1 MKIGVFYTRGK
12 KNIEV
17 VLKDLKKAAADN
29 EISIVF
35 YDGEKEKIKEC
46 DFVIAVGGDGTF
58 LKASSIIYDLGIPIL
73 GINLGG
79 LGFLTDIR
87 KEEINRIFAELKS
100 GNYKLK
106 ERFFLRSNCRGEE
119 NMALNDVVFS
129 STDIR
134 IIDLEI
140 YINDSFVTQL
150 SGDGLIIA
158 TPTGSTAYSLSSG
171 GPILKPD
178 TEAFVITPIS
188 PHTLNFRPLVVGFN
202 SRILIRT
209 KEKCRLIFD
218 GQKLITLNSCEE
230 VTVEKNANSLKVVK
244 FEDWDYFDIL
254 RKKLNWGNG

>member
-12 KNIEV
+12 KYIET
-17 VLKDLKKAAADN
+17 VLKDLKKAAVASD
-29 EISIVF
+29 ISLVF

-58 LKASSIIYDLGIPIL
+58 LMASSIIYDFGIPIL

-100 GNYKLK
+100 RKYKLK
-106 ERFFLRSNCRGEE
+106 ERFFLKANYKGEE
-119 NMALNDVVFS
+119 NIALNDVVFS

-134 IIDLEI
+134 VIDLEI

-178 TEAFVITPIS
+178 TGAFVITPIS
-188 PHTLNFRPLVVGFN
+188 PHTLNFRPLVVSFD
-202 SRILIRT
+202 SRILIRN

-218 GQKLITLNSCEE
+218 GQKLITLNSGEE
-230 VTVEKNANSLKVVK
+230 VTVEKNVSSLKVVK
-244 FEDWDYFDIL
+244 FGDWDYFDIL

>member
-17 VLKDLKKAAADN
+17 ILKDLKKAAADN
-29 EISIVF
+29 DISLVF
-35 YDGEKEKIKEC
+35 YDKEKEKIKEC

-58 LKASSIIYDLGIPIL
+58 LWVSSLIYDFGIPIL

-87 KEEINRIFAELKS
+87 KEEIKNIFKDIRSKNYTIQERSFLKAS
-100 GNYKLK
+100 FK
-106 ERFFLRSNCRGEE
+106 GEE
-119 NMALNDVVFS
+119 NVALNDVVLS
-129 STDIR
+129 STNIR
-134 IIDLEI
+134 VIDLDI
-140 YINDSFVTQL
+140 YINGSFVTQL

-188 PHTLNFRPLVVGFN
+188 PHTLNFRPLVVSFD
-202 SRILIRT
+202 SRILIRN

-218 GQKLITLNSCEE
+218 GQKLVTLSSDEE
-230 VTVEKNANSLKVVK
+230 ITVEKNVNTLRVVK
-244 FEDWDYFDIL
+244 FEDWNYFDIL
-254 RKKLNWGNG
+254 RKKLNWGNK

>member
-1 MKIGVFYTRGK
+1 MKIAIFYTSGK
-12 KNIEV
+12 EYIET

-29 EISIVF
+29 DISLVF
-35 YDGEKEKIKEC
+35 YDGKKEKIDEC
-46 DFVIAVGGDGTF
+46 DFVVAAGGDGTF
-58 LKASSIIYDLGIPIL
+58 LMASSIIYDFDIPLL

-87 KEEINRIFAELKS
+87 KEEIERILTELKD
-100 GNYKLK
+100 GNYTLQ
-106 ERFFLRSNCRGEE
+106 ERFFLKADCKGEE

-134 IIDLEI
+134 VINLEI

-171 GPILKPD
+171 GPIVKPG
-178 TEAFVITPIS
+178 TEAIVITPIC
-188 PHTLNFRPLVVGFN
+188 PHTFTFRPIVIDN
-202 SRILIRT
+202 DSRIFIKT

-218 GQKLITLNSCEE
+218 GQRLFTLEPGDEIS
-230 VTVEKNANSLKVVK
+230 VKKNRNPLKVVK
-244 FEDWDYFDIL
+244 FKDWDYFNIL
-254 RKKLNWGNG
+254 RKKLNWGNE

>member
-12 KNIEV
+12 ENIEV
-17 VLKDLKKAAADN
+17 VLKGLKKAAADN
-29 EISIVF
+29 DVSLVF
-35 YDGEKEKIKEC
+35 YDGEKDKIKEC
-46 DFVIAVGGDGTF
+46 DFVIAAGGDGTF
-58 LKASSIIYDLGIPIL
+58 LWASSIIYDFDIPLL

-87 KEEINRIFAELKS
+87 KKEINKIFAELKN
-100 GNYKLK
+100 GNYTLK
-106 ERFFLRSNCRGEE
+106 ERFFLKANCKGEE

-134 IIDLEI
+134 VINLEI

-150 SGDGLIIA
+150 SGDGLIVA

-178 TEAFVITPIS
+178 TEAFVVTPIS
-188 PHTLNFRPLVVGFN
+188 PHTLNFRPLVVSFD
-202 SRILIRT
+202 SQILIRT

-218 GQKLITLNSCEE
+218 GQKLVNLNSGDE
-230 VTVEKNANSLKVVK
+230 VSVEKNLSTLKVVK
-244 FEDWDYFDIL
+244 FKDWNYFDIL